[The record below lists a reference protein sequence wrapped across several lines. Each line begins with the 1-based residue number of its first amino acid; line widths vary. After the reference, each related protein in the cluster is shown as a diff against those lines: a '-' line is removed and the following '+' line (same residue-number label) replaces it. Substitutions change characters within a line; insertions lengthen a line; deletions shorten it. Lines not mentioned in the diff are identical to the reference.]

1 MPELRTFIRFF
12 LLLFHRSKV
21 PTSFVPLDQISSVA
35 VLRTEDEYGLDKE
48 INDFFNRFGI
58 RVRLLSKRD
67 KRLRTDEDLF
77 ISLLAERGMDETY
90 AVECSTA
97 KFKVGIHDIKN
108 YFDLTVVPPEGGDA
122 RQVAIFQVIAD
133 ILQKIR

>member
-97 KFKVGIHDIKN
+97 KFKVGIHDIKK

>member
-97 KFKVGIHDIKN
+97 KFKVGIHDIKK

-122 RQVAIFQVIAD
+122 RQVAIFRVIAD

>member
-21 PTSFVPLDQISSVA
+21 PTSFVPLDRISSVA

-58 RVRLLSKRD
+58 KVRLLSKRD
-67 KRLRTDEDLF
+67 KRLRTNEDLF

-97 KFKVGIHDIKN
+97 KFKVGIHDIKK

>member
-48 INDFFNRFGI
+48 INDFFKFF
-58 RVRLLSKRD
+58 LES
-67 KRLRTDEDLF
+67 F
-77 ISLLAERGMDETY
+77 ETLD
-90 AVECSTA
+90 ATS
-97 KFKVGIHDIKN
+97 KN
-108 YFDLTVVPPEGGDA
+108 YKISTLFCESTSHLLTKA
-122 RQVAIFQVIAD
+122 RRRTANDSNLIF
-133 ILQKIR
+133 

>member
-12 LLLFHRSKV
+12 LLRFHRSKV

-58 RVRLLSKRD
+58 KVRLLSKRD
-67 KRLRTDEDLF
+67 KRLRTNEDLF
-77 ISLLAERGMDETY
+77 ISLLAERGINETY

>member
-12 LLLFHRSKV
+12 LLFFHRSKV

-58 RVRLLSKRD
+58 KVRLLSKRD
-67 KRLRTDEDLF
+67 KRLRTNEDLF

-97 KFKVGIHDIKN
+97 KFKVGIHDIKK

>member
-58 RVRLLSKRD
+58 KVRLLSKRD
-67 KRLRTDEDLF
+67 KRLRTNEDLF

-97 KFKVGIHDIKN
+97 KFKVGIHDIKK